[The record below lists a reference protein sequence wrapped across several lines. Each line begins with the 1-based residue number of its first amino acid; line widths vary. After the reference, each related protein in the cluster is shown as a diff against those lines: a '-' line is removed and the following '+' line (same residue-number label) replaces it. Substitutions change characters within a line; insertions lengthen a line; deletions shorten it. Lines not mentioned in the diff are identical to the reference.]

1 MERKIGVYICH
12 CGSNIAGTV
21 NCEEVAEFAQDLDSV
36 VVARDYKYMCSEPG
50 QNLIKEDIREQGL
63 NRVVVASCSPRMHE
77 PTFRRACQD
86 AGLNQYL
93 FEMANIREHCSW
105 VHEDGGMATEKAK
118 ALVSAAVRRV
128 YYHEPL
134 ETKEVLVN
142 PNVLVVGGGIA
153 GIQAALEVA
162 DSGHQVYLVEKEPS
176 IGGHVAQFDKTF
188 PTLDCAA
195 CILTPKM
202 TTAGQHPYIQLM
214 SYSEVV
220 DVSGYV
226 GNFKVKIQ
234 RKARYVDEVKCTGCG
249 DCTKVCPVE
258 LESEFEEGLAKRKAI
273 YIPFPQ
279 AVPNKAVI
287 DKRGYPPCWAACPA
301 GVNAQGYI
309 ALISQGKFREALEVV
324 RRTMPFAGVC
334 GRVCNHP
341 CEIDC
346 ERGRLDEPM
355 SIRALK
361 RFIADYELKVGREK
375 ATPAER
381 TKEDKVAIIGSG
393 PAGLACAYDLVRKG
407 YPVTVFEALP
417 MAGGLL
423 RYGIPEYR
431 LPKKVLDNEID
442 YIKELGVEIKTNT
455 PLKNLEYVFNQG
467 YKAIFIGV
475 GCQASMKLGIPN
487 EDTKG
492 VILALDFLKQV
503 NSGGKVSLGDRV
515 AVIGGG
521 SVAIDAARV
530 SLRLGAKEV
539 HLVCLETRDLTSK
552 DRMLAQDWEIEEAE
566 DEGLI
571 IHPSLGPKEI
581 LTKQGKVIGLE
592 SIICTSVR
600 DADGRFAP
608 KFAEGPGPTIQA
620 DTIIVA
626 IGQRPGEAV
635 FKEIEKGAIQTMK
648 VDSITLETN
657 IDGVFAGGDVVAGPA
672 DVIAVIAAGKEAATS
687 IDRYLSGVDLKE
699 GRPEQITRVKEV
711 SKEGVVKKIRATMP
725 MLALGKRDG
734 SFAEV
739 ELGFDEKTVIE
750 EAKRCLNCAAC
761 SECLECVKACEA
773 QAINPEMEDEIV
785 EVDVGSIIV
794 ATGFQQFDPSVIYEY
809 GYGRYD
815 NVITGLQ
822 FERMSN
828 ASGPTEGEILLS
840 DGRKPESIAIL
851 HCVGSRDENYHKYC
865 SRACCMYSLKFS
877 HLLREKLPEAA
888 VYELYIDMR
897 CAGSGYEEFYE
908 RLQEEGVN
916 FVRGRAGEITN
927 IAETPEEEGKL
938 IVICEDTLVR
948 RKRRIP
954 VDMVILSCALEPT
967 ADAEQIARTFS
978 LGRKADG
985 FFLEKHPKLDPV
997 ATMTDGVFVVGCCQS
1012 PKDIPD
1018 TVAQASAAAARAL
1031 AMISKGKVEI
1041 EAATAVV
1048 DEEHCAGC
1056 KICVDLCPYKAISF
1070 DEEKKVSRVNEVV
1083 CKGCGV
1089 CVAACPSGAITGKHF
1104 TTEEIMA
1111 EIEGVLV

>member
-1 MERKIGVYICH
+1 MERRVGVYICH

-21 NCEEVAEFAQDLDSV
+21 NCEEVTEFAQGLDDV

-50 QNLIKEDIREQGL
+50 QNLIKEDIKEQGL

-134 ETKEVLVN
+134 ETKEVPVN

-162 DSGHQVYLVEKEPS
+162 DSEHQVYLVEKEPS
-176 IGGHVAQFDKTF
+176 IGGHMAQFDKTF

-202 TTAGQHPYIQLM
+202 TTVGQHPFIRLM
-214 SYSEVV
+214 SYSEVE

-226 GNFKVKIQ
+226 GNFKAKIK
-234 RKARYVDEVKCTGCG
+234 RKARYVDENKCTGCG
-249 DCTKVCPVE
+249 DCIKVCPVE
-258 LESEFEEGLAKRKAI
+258 LASEFDEGLSKRKAV

-279 AVPNKAVI
+279 AVPNKAAI
-287 DKRGYPPCWAACPA
+287 DKRGYPPCRVACPA

-309 ALISQGKFREALEVV
+309 ALTSEGKFREALEVV
-324 RRTMPFAGVC
+324 RRTMPFAGVI
-334 GRVCNHP
+334 GRVCTHP
-341 CEIDC
+341 CELDC
-346 ERGRLDEPM
+346 ERKTVDESM

-375 ATPAER
+375 VSPVER
-381 TKEDKVAIIGSG
+381 TKEDRVAIIGSG
-393 PAGLACAYDLVRKG
+393 PAGMACAYDLVKKG

-431 LPKKVLDNEID
+431 LPKKVLDSEID
-442 YIKELGVEIKTNT
+442 YVKELGVEIKTNA
-455 PLKNLEYVFNQG
+455 PVKDMGQLFEQG
-467 YKAIFIGV
+467 YKSIFLGTGAGV
-475 GCQASMKLGIPN
+475 SQKMGIPG
-487 EDTKG
+487 EDTTG
-492 VILALDFLKQV
+492 VIHALDFLKQV
-503 NSGGKVSLGDRV
+503 GSEVKVSLGDRV

-521 SVAIDAARV
+521 NAAVDAARV
-530 SLRLGAKEV
+530 ALRLGAKEV
-539 HLVCLETRDLTSK
+539 TIVYRRSRAEMPAAAS
-552 DRMLAQDWEIEEAE
+552 EVEEAE
-566 DEGLI
+566 REGIQL
-571 IHPSLGPKEI
+571 HI
-581 LTKQGKVIGLE
+581 LAAPARVLSQ
-592 SIICTSVR
+592 
-600 DADGRFAP
+600 DGRLTGIECIRMELGEPDASGRRRP
-608 KFAEGPGPTIQA
+608 IPVEGSIFVL
-620 DTIIVA
+620 DVDNVIIA
-626 IGQRPGEAV
+626 IGQVVDKAGLP
-635 FKEIEKGAIQTMK
+635 KELTYTGWGTLS
-648 VDSITLETN
+648 VDSVTLETD
-657 IDGVFAGGDVVAGPA
+657 ISGVFAGGDLVAGPA
-672 DVIAVIAAGKEAATS
+672 DVIGAIAAGKEAAES
-687 IDRYLSGVDLKE
+687 IDRYLSGTDLRQ

-711 SKEGVVKKIRATMP
+711 DKEGIAKATRPTMP
-725 MLALGKRDG
+725 LLDTKKRGG

-739 ELGFDEKTVIE
+739 ELCFDEKTAIE
-750 EAKRCLNCAAC
+750 ETKRCLSCAAC
-761 SECLECVKACEA
+761 SECLECIKACEA
-773 QAINPEMEDEIV
+773 EAINHEMEDEIV

-794 ATGFQQFDPSVIYEY
+794 ATGFQQFDPSVIYQY

-815 NVITGLQ
+815 NIITGLQ

-828 ASGPTEGEILLS
+828 ASGPTGGEILLA

-865 SRACCMYSLKFS
+865 SRVCCMYSLKYS
-877 HLLREKLPEAA
+877 HLLREKVPEAA
-888 VYELYIDMR
+888 VYQLYIDMR

-916 FVRGRAGEITN
+916 FVRGRAGEITD
-927 IAETPEEEGKL
+927 IAERPEEEGKL
-938 IVICEDTLVR
+938 IVLCEDTLVR
-948 RKRRIP
+948 RKRRLP
-954 VDMVILSCALEPT
+954 VDMVIMSSALEPC
-967 ADAEQIARTFS
+967 ADADQVARTFS
-978 LGRKADG
+978 LSRKADG

-1041 EAATAVV
+1041 EATTAVV

-1056 KICVDLCPYKAISF
+1056 RICVDLCPYKAVSF
-1070 DEEKKVSRVNEVV
+1070 DEEKKVSCINEAV

-1104 TTEEIMA
+1104 TTEQIMA